1 MFNKLKILTK
11 MKIKNMKLMLLGLL
25 ATMSMNAFAAE
36 TADEA
41 DRSVNG
47 IKYRLKTTYK
57 SDGKTVDSRTAT
69 VIAVN
74 TEATADQKKTIVVP
88 ATVKGDNNVEYKVTG
103 FASSTWGA
111 NAADKCTSLTINVD
125 NFPAALTSDAFGGF
139 TKLENLVINDGGSLG
154 KTTEFPGGFS
164 DKAKATLKSVDFTN
178 SKIKKIAANAFEG
191 CTALTSCPLTG
202 IEVIGANAFDGC
214 CGISELTIPATVKEI
229 GDNAFANMYKSET
242 KDGKTVKSG
251 LQTLT
256 FNANDAFTAI
266 PAAFENDKLLKSVT
280 ITSAKAKSITDGAFA
295 GANGLKNLDLSG
307 MTALENNIG
316 GVFAASKR
324 FTTVKLA
331 GTKLKTVDL
340 DLSNSNRTLKTITF
354 PDAVTEIPGFMNFI
368 ALTSVDL
375 SNTKVTVI
383 PDYEFAYVEGDN
395 VAKLNDKGEPV
406 VVAGKTQYEEPQL
419 ASVTLNAKTTK
430 IGALA
435 FYQQKNL
442 ATVANMNQGELTEI
456 GNSAFYGTDL
466 SALELSGATK
476 LATIGSYAFAENSNL
491 ATVAL
496 PASITSLGTAAFAYD
511 NQIASINLGDLTK
524 LATLPLLF
532 QEVVYNPYGAA
543 EPDKAHMDKL
553 TTLTLPMNGKLT
565 TIDPGAFQFLGI
577 EEIVIP
583 STVTSFGNYKA
594 GYSGGVLQGCINL
607 KKFTWEGAK
616 QNSLSWNTFRGDDKL
631 ETVIFATVEP
641 IPDTGNIFDELF
653 LGNDKDKL
661 TVYVTAE
668 SYELLEANGWSEA
681 NAKYA
686 TLAKIGPA
694 EYDFTEKALAAD
706 GYYYRTYVNENSGTW
721 FNADEVEVF
730 GAVVEGAN
738 VILKPA
744 QVENGYYKVSPYYY
758 ESEEEIYNSETGSW
772 EWVTVTRTQPWAA
785 LCVIR
790 SKTQK
795 VTVEY
800 KDAGWNQMP
809 TLKENDLTM
818 VTAKDGMQVSRLK
831 YIYKLGRKDEQV
843 KFWRC
848 TSGKLNKGVI
858 YLESHGAKDLEFMDM
873 IVEGEATA
881 IKGFQADAQ
890 DANAPIYNLQG
901 VRVNK
906 AQKGVY
912 IQNGKKFIMK

>member
-1 MFNKLKILTK
+1 MTLTIKNGETKLKQFIFKTNINKK
-11 MKIKNMKLMLLGLL
+11 MKKMKSLKFL
-25 ATMSMNAFAAE
+25 ALTAIFGALSMNAYAD
-36 TADEA
+36 DEA

-47 IKYRLKTTYK
+47 IKYKLVTTYK
-57 SDGKTVDSRTAT
+57 ADGKTVDSRTAT
-69 VIAVN
+69 VQAVN

-88 ATVKGDNNVEYKVTG
+88 ATVNGDNNVEYKVTG

-154 KTTEFPGGFS
+154 KTKVFPTGVS
-164 DKAKATLKSVDFTN
+164 KTIKTVDFSN
-178 SKIKKIAANAFEG
+178 SKIEEIAASAFEG
-191 CTALTSCPLTG
+191 CNALTSCPLTG
-202 IEVIGANAFDGC
+202 IKKIGEKAFYGTVIE
-214 CGISELTIPATVKEI
+214 ELTIPATVESI
-229 GDNAFANMYKSET
+229 GENAFANMYYK
-242 KDGKTVKSG
+242 KDDKTAAVG
-251 LQTLT
+251 LRKLT
-256 FNANDAFTAI
+256 FNAGDKIETI
-266 PAAFENDKLLKSVT
+266 PAAFAGDVLLTNVT
-280 ITSAKAKSITDGAFA
+280 ITSAKAKSIADGAFA
-295 GANGLKNLDLSG
+295 DSEWIYTLDLSG

-316 GVFAASKR
+316 GAFAASKR

-331 GTKLKTVDL
+331 GTKLKKVDL
-340 DLSNSNRTLKTITF
+340 DLSNSNRYLKTITF
-354 PDAVTEIPGFMNFI
+354 PDAVTEIPGFLNFI

-383 PDYEFAYVEGDN
+383 PDYEFAYVEDDN

-430 IGALA
+430 IGGCA

-442 ATVANMNQGELTEI
+442 ATVTNMNQGELTEI
-456 GNSAFYGTDL
+456 GNSAFYGTNL
-466 SALELSGATK
+466 SALELSGAAK
-476 LATIGSYAFAENSNL
+476 LTTIGEFAFAENSNM

-496 PASITSLGTAAFAYD
+496 PASITTLGAGAFCYD
-511 NQIASINLGDLTK
+511 NQISSINLGDLTK
-524 LATLPLLF
+524 LTTLNCLF
-532 QEVVYNPYGAA
+532 QTGLSDEA
-543 EPDKAHMDKL
+543 EGKGYMDKL
-553 TTLTLPMNGKLT
+553 TTVTLPMDGALT
-565 TIDPGAFQFLGI
+565 TIKDGALQLLAI

-583 STVTSFGNYKA
+583 STVTSFGY
-594 GYSGGVLQGCINL
+594 GVLQGCINL
-607 KKFTWEGAK
+607 KNFTWEGA
-616 QNSLSWNTFRGDDKL
+616 QIYRLDDWTFRGDDKL
-631 ETVIFATVEP
+631 EKVIFVTTKP
-641 IPDTGNIFDELF
+641 IESTWQIFDNWF
-653 LGNDKDKL
+653 YGNDKDVL
-661 TVYVTAE
+661 TVFVTDE

-686 TLAKIGPA
+686 TLAKIGSA

-706 GYYYRTYVNENSGTW
+706 GYYYRTYVNEKSATW
-721 FNADEVEVF
+721 FDANEVEVF

-738 VILKPA
+738 VVLKPA
-744 QVENGYYKVSPYYY
+744 EVENGFYKVMPYYTTSTY
-758 ESEEEIYNSETGSW
+758 D
-772 EWVTVTRTQPWAA
+772 EWDDTEGRLRTVTRTYSHPSQA

-795 VTVEY
+795 VNIQL
-800 KDAGWNQMP
+800 KDLGANQIT
-809 TLKENDLTM
+809 TLKENDLQY
-818 VTAKDGMQVSRLK
+818 VTDKDGMQVSRLR
-831 YIYKLGRKDEQV
+831 YMYKLGRKDDQV

-858 YLESHGAKDLEFMDM
+858 YLNSDGRKDLEFMDM

-881 IKGFQADAQ
+881 IKGFQAEAQ

-901 VRVNK
+901 IRVNK
-906 AQKGVY
+906 AQKGIY

>member
-1 MFNKLKILTK
+1 MKK
-11 MKIKNMKLMLLGLL
+11 MKSLKFL
-25 ATMSMNAFAAE
+25 ALTAIFGALSMNAYAD
-36 TADEA
+36 DEA

-47 IKYRLKTTYK
+47 IKYKLVTKYK
-57 SDGKTVDSRTAT
+57 ADGKTVESRTAT
-69 VIAVN
+69 VKAIN
-74 TEATADQKKTIVVP
+74 TEATADQKKTIVIP
-88 ATVKGDNNVEYKVTG
+88 ATVNGDNNVEYKVTG
-103 FASSTWGA
+103 FGADWGA
-111 NAADKCTSLTINVD
+111 NAAKTCTSLTINVD
-125 NFPAALTSDAFGGF
+125 NMTDALAASAFSGF
-139 TKLENLVINDGGSLG
+139 EKLENLVINDGGSLG
-154 KTTEFPGGFS
+154 KTKVFPAGVPTTI
-164 DKAKATLKSVDFTN
+164 KTVDFSN
-178 SKIKKIAANAFEG
+178 SKIEEIAASAFEG
-191 CTALTSCPLTG
+191 CNALTSCPLTG
-202 IEVIGANAFDGC
+202 IKKIGEKAFYGTVIE
-214 CGISELTIPATVKEI
+214 ELTIPATVESI
-229 GDNAFANMYKSET
+229 GENAFANMYYK
-242 KDGKTVKSG
+242 KDDKTAAVG
-251 LQTLT
+251 LRKLT
-256 FNANDAFTAI
+256 FNAGDKIETI
-266 PAAFENDKLLKSVT
+266 PAAFAGDVLLTDVT
-280 ITSAKAKSITDGAFA
+280 ITSAKAKSIADGAFA
-295 GANGLKNLDLSG
+295 DSEWIYTLDLSG

-316 GVFAASKR
+316 GAFAASKR

-331 GTKLKTVDL
+331 GTKLKEVDL
-340 DLSNSNRTLKTITF
+340 DLSNSNRYLKTITF
-354 PDAVTEIPGFMNFI
+354 PAAITTIPSFSDFV
-368 ALTSVDL
+368 ALESVDL
-375 SNTKVTVI
+375 SNTKVTEI
-383 PDYEFAYVEGDN
+383 APSAFYISGDE
-395 VAKLNDKGEPV
+395 KDDKGKAIAP
-406 VVAGKTQYEEPQL
+406 KL

-430 IGALA
+430 IGAWA
-435 FYQQKNL
+435 FSGQTAL
-442 ATVANMNQGELTEI
+442 ATVANLNQGDLTEI
-456 GNSAFYGTDL
+456 GGYAFYGTDL
-466 SALELSGATK
+466 SALELTGATK
-476 LATIGSYAFAENSNL
+476 LATIGYYAFAENSNL

-744 QVENGYYKVSPYYY
+744 QVENGYYKVSPFYY
-758 ESEEEIYNSETGSW
+758 ESEEEIFNSETGSW

-800 KDAGWNQMP
+800 KDAGFNQIS
-809 TLKENDLTM
+809 TLKDNNLTM

-881 IKGFQADAQ
+881 IKGFQAEAQ

-901 VRVNK
+901 IRVNK
-906 AQKGVY
+906 AQKGIY